1 MINLVL
7 IIFAITLLYLSI
19 AERFS
24 RFVTLIAGQGFL
36 LFVLTLLKLGETDIP
51 SLIFVIAE
59 TLIFKAIILPIVL
72 RKIIRQTKISR
83 VHDDAMPAFYTLVL
97 VLLGMAISLL
107 LAFSLT
113 NNRIQ
118 PMFLTVAIFTLY
130 TGMILIIGHKRIF
143 SHMIGFLV
151 LENAVFLFSLAI
163 GGEMPMLI
171 NIGILLDIFA
181 SVLILGLFLTKIGQ
195 RMNEIKT
202 EGLTRLKD

>member
-24 RFVTLIAGQGFL
+24 RFATLIAVQGFL

-59 TLIFKAIILPIVL
+59 TLLFKAIILPIVL

-83 VHDDAMPAFYTLVL
+83 VHDDAMPAFYTLIL

-118 PMFLTVAIFTLY
+118 PVFLTVAIFTLY